1 METKSFHLGLKLLYL
16 VIWRVRTLILI
27 RLNVVWWSGASD
39 IPMRCSR
46 RGFLGGMAT
55 SLALGGSAWAADR
68 RPRIAAL
75 TTIYRKYSHSQHLV
89 DRFLDGYG
97 WESRHHRPAM
107 DVVSL
112 YVEQVQGNDLSRER
126 AKRHPKMK
134 VYPTIAKALTQGG
147 SKLAVDGVLLIGE
160 HGSYPVNEKGQK
172 LYPRYEY
179 FEQVV
184 DVYRDSGRTAPLFN
198 DKHLSWNW
206 EHARKMYD
214 TAKEMGFG
222 FMAGSSLPVTWR
234 QPSIDLPWGA
244 EVEEV
249 VGVWRGGIDGGDIHV
264 LEAMQAIV
272 ERRRGG
278 ETGVR
283 AVKAAR
289 GKHFWQALEAGSWEA
304 GGWDRSLVSAALCR
318 SNQLTPVR
326 PTYSHVFPTTSD
338 LRRLAP
344 EAYAY
349 RFEYIDGL
357 KATIVQLDAG
367 GKGGGVVG
375 DINVAARLK
384 NGKIFS
390 VLFYLPMFS
399 MRNFFSPQ
407 VHHIETLFLTGK
419 SPYPVERT
427 LLTTGMT
434 AAGIESLHQDQKRI
448 ETPHL
453 AVRYEPTRQSTF
465 WKT

>member
-1 METKSFHLGLKLLYL
+1 MH
-16 VIWRVRTLILI
+16 
-27 RLNVVWWSGASD
+27 
-39 IPMRCSR
+39 CSR
-46 RGFLGGMAT
+46 RSFLAGLAA
-55 SLALGGSAWAADR
+55 SLPLGEAVWAADR

-75 TTIYRKYSHSQHLV
+75 TTIYHKYSHSQHIV

-97 WESRHHRPAM
+97 WESRHHRPPM

-112 YVEQVQGNDLSRER
+112 YVEQVGDNDLSDER
-126 AKRHPKMK
+126 AKRHRQLKI
-134 VYPTIAKALTQGG
+134 YPTIAEALTQGG

-160 HGSYPVNEKGQK
+160 HGNYPNNEKGQK

-179 FEQVV
+179 FQQVV
-184 DVYRDSGRTAPLFN
+184 DVYRESGRTAPLFN

-206 EHARKMYD
+206 DYARKMYD
-214 TAKEMGFG
+214 TAKEMDFG

-234 QPSIDLPWGA
+234 QPSVDLPRDA
-244 EVEEV
+244 EVEEA
-249 VGVWRGGIDGGDIHV
+249 VGVWGGGIDGGDIHV

-283 AVKAAR
+283 TVEALR
-289 GKHFWQALEAGSWEA
+289 GERFWNALDAGSWEA
-304 GGWDRSLVSAALCR
+304 GGWDSRLLNAALCR
-318 SNQLTPVR
+318 SNQLKTAR
-326 PTYSHVFPTTSD
+326 PTYSNVFPTAED

-344 EAYAY
+344 ASYAY

-357 KATIVQLDAG
+357 KATIVQFQPDQ
-367 GKGGGVVG
+367 KTGGVVG
-375 DINVAARLK
+375 DCNVAARLA
-384 NGKIFS
+384 GGEVFS
-390 VLFYLPMFS
+390 VLFYLPYYS

-407 VHHIETLFLTGK
+407 VNHIESLFLTGK
-419 SPYPVERT
+419 SSYPVERT

-434 AAGIESLHQDQKRI
+434 AAGIESLYQHQKRL

-453 AVRYEPTRQSTF
+453 AIRYEPTRESTF
-465 WKT
+465 WRS